1 MLWALLTLLIRR
13 ALGLIH
19 MRKETDARLVEANQI
34 IATRRS
40 ILDQAM
46 LWIAVGSHLSTG
58 CPANAFR
65 CFFFFFFNRNQEEKH
80 RNSHVATQLETSAT
94 SRAPRAHPAHPN
106 PDPIVRTCIRIP
118 DPWWIL
124 LCASRAGQ
132 SHRSPAAVHPPCT
145 ATCRTGRSCSMWE
158 DKMIIPLLLILLDLP
173 DIVSVR
179 SQIRSLL
186 FFASLHRAHDAQ
198 FDLQTR

>member
-1 MLWALLTLLIRR
+1 MTLLIRR

-65 CFFFFFFNRNQEEKH
+65 CFFFFFFLNRNQEEKH

-94 SRAPRAHPAHPN
+94 SRAPRAPRAHPAHPN

-118 DPWWIL
+118 DP
-124 LCASRAGQ
+124 
-132 SHRSPAAVHPPCT
+132 
-145 ATCRTGRSCSMWE
+145 
-158 DKMIIPLLLILLDLP
+158 
-173 DIVSVR
+173 
-179 SQIRSLL
+179 
-186 FFASLHRAHDAQ
+186 
-198 FDLQTR
+198 